1 MASSDTNDKVGARPG
16 GLSSGMSSTDGSPC
30 GGENLP
36 ELTVEV
42 IRELAN
48 VYGVQVAPDVLLRL
62 S

>member
-1 MASSDTNDKVGARPG
+1 
-16 GLSSGMSSTDGSPC
+16 MSSTDGSLG

-36 ELTVEV
+36 EFTVEV